1 MKKPNSSTVRETFL
15 QFELDRIRSTYSFRL
30 GLLLTESLIR
40 KPWMS
45 IFLPFTFFKMNVEFF
60 KDRKR
65 RRLSEENL
73 IPRVGSNCLMLIT
86 ASEEGVS
93 ASERTISIAKT
104 WLKQKDNKVVIVSTN
119 ENLTSMTIQG
129 VSHYQIPDP
138 KIHRDILTSDWNEI
152 CANIVRG
159 AIETHIPFTVIF
171 DGTYPYR
178 GILNALSISPHQKK
192 IWLRPDAIDAEIVE
206 RAKGI
211 FDSKITHGEL
221 IEGIETVSQPI
232 TESNNRKPSDCILI
246 ATGYGCHQLRDKMN
260 KCVNNRLSNEM
271 NHTFIFP
278 KNANIGSIPKAN
290 VLFWDTLLGQSE
302 FQNLKAA
309 VICDDINLATMCC
322 NSGIPTLCLIDE
334 VTQPSVRKKLNKIA
348 DLGNLFITNSS
359 DSSEINLYLNALLDI
374 NWIGV
379 IRQRSLVDMSSDWQD
394 LFDICME

>member
-1 MKKPNSSTVRETFL
+1 
-15 QFELDRIRSTYSFRL
+15 
-30 GLLLTESLIR
+30 
-40 KPWMS
+40 
-45 IFLPFTFFKMNVEFF
+45 
-60 KDRKR
+60 
-65 RRLSEENL
+65 
-73 IPRVGSNCLMLIT
+73 
-86 ASEEGVS
+86 
-93 ASERTISIAKT
+93 
-104 WLKQKDNKVVIVSTN
+104 
-119 ENLTSMTIQG
+119 

-159 AIETHIPFTVIF
+159 AIETHIPFAIIF

-192 IWLRPDAIDAEIVE
+192 IWLRPDAIDAEVVE

-211 FDSKITHGEL
+211 FDSKITPGEL
-221 IEGIETVSQPI
+221 IESIETVSQSI

-246 ATGYGCHQLRDKMN
+246 ATGYGRHQLRDKMN

-278 KNANIGSIPKAN
+278 KNTNTGSIPKGN

-309 VICDDINLATMCC
+309 VICDDINLAIMCC

-348 DLGNLFITNSS
+348 DYGNLFITNSS
-359 DSSEINLYLNALLDI
+359 DTSEINLYLNAILDP
-374 NWIGV
+374 NWIAS
-379 IRQRSLVDMSSDWQD
+379 IRQRAPIGMNSDWQE
-394 LFDICME
+394 LFKICME